1 MIKSMT
7 GYGNC
12 RTTVEG
18 RDINIEIKSVNHRYL
33 DFYPRFPRM
42 LSFLEDPVKTVI
54 SKSISRGKVEVYL
67 SVDSSMADNQI
78 QIQINEPFLKDY
90 VKALRSIRDELS
102 LTDDISVANVAKNPD
117 VFNIKKPEIDN
128 EKLTNEVISVLER
141 ALSEFDS
148 MRSREGEKLYNDI
161 SGNLDEIERIVFE
174 IEKKSPQTVMEY
186 RDKLWAKISELTT
199 GIEPDAQRLATEVAI
214 FADKVAVD
222 EETVRLKSHISQYR
236 QFMKSGQPIGKK
248 LDFLTQELNREVNT
262 IGSKCNDLEISM
274 MVVELKSCVEKIREQ
289 IQNIE

>member
-12 RTTVEG
+12 RMTVEG
-18 RDINIEIKSVNHRYL
+18 REINIEIKSVNHRYF

-42 LSFLEDPVKTVI
+42 LSFLEEPVKSAV
-54 SKSISRGKVEVYL
+54 SKSISRGKIEVYL
-67 SVDSSMADNQI
+67 SIDSSMVDSQF

-90 VKALRSIRDELS
+90 VKALRSIRDEYGLI
-102 LTDDISVANVAKNPD
+102 DDISAINVSKNPD

-128 EKLTNEVISVLER
+128 EKLSNDVISVLEK
-141 ALSEFDS
+141 ALLEFDF

-161 SGNLDEIERIVFE
+161 SNNLDEIERIVTE
-174 IEKKSPQTVMEY
+174 VERKSPQSVLEY
-186 RDKLWAKISELTT
+186 REKLWAKITDLTT
-199 GIEPDAQRLATEVAI
+199 GVEPDPQRLATEVAI
-214 FADKVAVD
+214 FADKIAVD
-222 EETVRLKSHISQYR
+222 EETVRLRSHISQYR
-236 QFMKSGQPIGKK
+236 KFLKSGQPIGKK

-262 IGSKCNDLEISM
+262 IGSKCNDVEISM
-274 MVVELKSCVEKIREQ
+274 MVVELKSHIEKIREQ